1 MSSPIVELSTLE
13 QTDQL
18 EYESDV
24 EADLEV
30 DQLDSDTDAETEAN
44 ASKKKSPSG
53 ERISGSS
60 LLPAMRLE
68 NIIQA
73 EGMSVVWQTIL
84 PQRLPRSHW
93 KPCVIKGRPL
103 CSFNRHGMFFSLPSL
118 SSIYHENPRRSLSNA
133 LCKLGI
139 FRPVRNAGTW
149 SVIVIW
155 VCSFSASSLL
165 PSFSRVQLSQLNNI
179 KSSCFFVVCLSLHGI
194 FSSSPSM
201 TQIPFL
207 LPLLS
212 KMLCYCARQRR
223 ESSSR
228 KIQPWQPPFQYPP
241 QLLHQMP
248 DQPYR
253 TSQTPQQT
261 SKARVL
267 LRMEKKS
274 RSTGMLMKALVTDM
288 NLRGRDRALMS
299 TLALSPLTSP
309 EPPDQRFLCQM

>member
-1 MSSPIVELSTLE
+1 MSSPIVKLSTLE
-13 QTDQL
+13 QTNQL
-18 EYESDV
+18 EYELDV
-24 EADLEV
+24 EADLKV
-30 DQLDSDTDAETEAN
+30 DQLDSDTNAETEAN

-53 ERISGSS
+53 ECISGSS
-60 LLPAMRLE
+60 LLLAMWLE

-73 EGMSVVWQTIL
+73 EGMSIVWQSIL

-93 KPCVIKGRPL
+93 KPCIIKGRPL
-103 CSFNRHGMFFSLPSL
+103 HSFNCDGMFFSLPSL
-118 SSIYHENPRRSLSNA
+118 SSIYHENPRTQRSLSNT

-139 FRPVRNAGTW
+139 FRPVLSTGTW

-165 PSFSRVQLSQLNNI
+165 PSFSCVQLSQLNNI
-179 KSSCFFVVCLSLHGI
+179 KSSCFSMVCLSLHSI

-223 ESSSR
+223 ESSLR
-228 KIQPWQPPFQYPP
+228 KIQPWQPPFQYHP

-248 DQPYR
+248 DQPY
-253 TSQTPQQT
+253 
-261 SKARVL
+261 
-267 LRMEKKS
+267 
-274 RSTGMLMKALVTDM
+274 
-288 NLRGRDRALMS
+288 
-299 TLALSPLTSP
+299 
-309 EPPDQRFLCQM
+309 